1 MQGNDDSEGS
11 QIWMYFLF
19 CFIIQHLFFL
29 CVYCK
34 SFGNHDTHTIKAI
47 IVLQP
52 EVVQKVEQDL
62 INIMS
67 GGTAQDVD
75 ILSMTVFYYYGDVF
89 HAVFKGWAFLLDILL
104 AHVEVVEQEED
115 ADDEEEP
122 IQPSAKPSSSSKKG
136 GIIMH
141 EKSDSDDYD

>member
-1 MQGNDDSEGS
+1 
-11 QIWMYFLF
+11 
-19 CFIIQHLFFL
+19 
-29 CVYCK
+29 
-34 SFGNHDTHTIKAI
+34 
-47 IVLQP
+47 
-52 EVVQKVEQDL
+52 
-62 INIMS
+62 MS